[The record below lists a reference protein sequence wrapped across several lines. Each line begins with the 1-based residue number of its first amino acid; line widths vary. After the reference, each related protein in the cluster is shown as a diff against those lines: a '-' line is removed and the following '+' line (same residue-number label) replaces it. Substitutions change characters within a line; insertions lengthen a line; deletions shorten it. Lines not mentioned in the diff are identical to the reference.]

1 MGAGEL
7 ASVTMDGNQFHA
19 SLSFDMDGHAID
31 PDKSGLGNQQI
42 DGTISL
48 QNSQTLPFTGNR
60 TE

>member
-7 ASVTMDGNQFHA
+7 ASVTLEGNQFHA
-19 SLSFDMDGHAID
+19 SLSFGMDGRYGGHAID

-48 QNSQTLPFTGNR
+48 QN
-60 TE
+60 